1 MFTPAYRACVES
13 ATNGVHEYESR
24 LIKVN
29 SRGGVMA
36 KREHFGDSRC
46 GGCWIRDVVR
56 AVRIWTCR
64 VSTRPRPSLFVG
76 HMFMTRP
83 SDSRQ
88 ARTSRNTV
96 CSEDGYGVFH
106 EGFGMLHRVF
116 SAGLAAAL
124 LTILAA
130 ASAAAMPAPGK
141 LLTVVSAACVAG
153 TAGDIDGNGVGD
165 LVVEARRYGPTQTQ
179 FDVLRYPD
187 GQRAS
192 IGLADVDP
200 AAEAGLWIRDM
211 ALGDLDG
218 DGCAEAV
225 FVGDLPDPNHTPL
238 NLYQYKPR
246 LYVVPGSPDGLN
258 LAGTVRID
266 LPGGGARH
274 VAVLPATRQIAVTT
288 TAQSG
293 GTLLVHTLGVG
304 LTAGT
309 TWQVTAK
316 DLGIASGGR
325 ADFGV
330 ALSAS
335 GHTIAVGNPGQALGI
350 YADAGAVFLFSSPT
364 MTHVR
369 LTQRTKGMP
378 KASPYGQRFGA
389 SVAYLDGRLAIGA
402 PGAQIGDHYA
412 AGRVNLVLWNETK
425 RTYKVLRSFNQDSRH
440 VTGIARSW
448 DILGSEVLIARGLT
462 GSGSYDVVAG
472 ARLDQLGTTK
482 GAGSITVTNFHRS
495 GYQLITQNTPGVP
508 GSVAKSRQFGATLG
522 LRHLTSASDSILTTS
537 YQTDPDCKEASML
550 MQTAAAPIQTTTWNL
565 VSPRDDA
572 VGCAQTWTYT
582 ISR

>member
-1 MFTPAYRACVES
+1 
-13 ATNGVHEYESR
+13 
-24 LIKVN
+24 
-29 SRGGVMA
+29 
-36 KREHFGDSRC
+36 
-46 GGCWIRDVVR
+46 
-56 AVRIWTCR
+56 
-64 VSTRPRPSLFVG
+64 
-76 HMFMTRP
+76 
-83 SDSRQ
+83 
-88 ARTSRNTV
+88 
-96 CSEDGYGVFH
+96 
-106 EGFGMLHRVF
+106 MLNRVF
-116 SAGLAAAL
+116 STGMAATL
-124 LTILAA
+124 VTILAA
-130 ASAAAMPAPGK
+130 GTAAAMPAPAK
-141 LLTVVSAACVAG
+141 LVPVVSAACVAG

-179 FDVLRYPD
+179 FDVLRFPD
-187 GQRAS
+187 GQRIS
-192 IGLADVDP
+192 IGLADLDP
-200 AAEAGLWIRDM
+200 APEAGLWIRDV

-225 FVGDLPDPNHTPL
+225 FVGDIPDLNYTPL
-238 NLYQYKPR
+238 NLYQYRPR

-274 VAVLPATRQIAVTT
+274 VTVLPATHQIAVTT
-288 TAQSG
+288 TAKAG

-325 ADFGV
+325 ADFGF

-335 GHTIAVGNPGQALGI
+335 GDTIAVGSPAQALGI
-350 YADAGAVFLFSSPT
+350 FADAGAVYLFSSPT

-369 LTQRTKGMP
+369 LTQKTKGMP

-402 PGAQIGDHYA
+402 PGAQIGDHND

-425 RTYKVLRSFNQDSRH
+425 RTYKVLRSFNQDSKH

-482 GAGSITVTNFHRS
+482 GAGSVTVTNFDRS

-522 LRHLTSASDSILTTS
+522 LRHLTPASDSILTTS
-537 YQTDPDCKEASML
+537 YQTDPDCKAYML
-550 MQTAAAPIQTTTWNL
+550 MQTAAAPIKTTTWNL
-565 VSPRDDA
+565 VSPRNDA
-572 VGCAQTWTYT
+572 AGCAQTWTYT